1 MKYREELAGLPL
13 LDGLTEEEFA
23 LVAGRFSEEQ
33 FPAGTPIV
41 EQGYGGFKLYVLME
55 GRIRVYRTLN
65 GSKVLITTMEKPE
78 TFGELSIIDG
88 APTSATVEAESDAVA
103 LTLHR
108 DDFYEILE
116 SSAVLEAK
124 IWKNLLR
131 TLCSRLRSTTNQV
144 QDYFAINKALCENE
158 SFRSFYKLFYS

>member
-1 MKYREELAGLPL
+1 MKYRKELAGLPL
-13 LDGLTEEEFA
+13 LDGLTQEEFD
-23 LVAGRFSEEQ
+23 LVAARFSEEQ
-33 FPAGTPIV
+33 FPAGTSIV
-41 EQGYGGFKLYVLME
+41 EQGYGGFRLFVLME

-88 APTSATVEAESDAVA
+88 APTSATVEAESDTIA
-103 LTLHR
+103 LTLNR

-116 SSAVLEAK
+116 SSTVLEAK
-124 IWKNLLR
+124 IWKNLLL
-131 TLCSRLRSTTNQV
+131 TLCSRLRSTTDQV